1 MAKLSWQLDPA
12 HSEVQ
17 FRVRHLMVSTVTGQ
31 FKKFSS
37 TVTTD
42 ESGDFKTAEIEFTV
56 EAASI
61 DTGVEMRDNHLH
73 SDDFF
78 NAEKYPELR
87 FKSTG
92 IKALSTD
99 EFQLD
104 GHLTIRDITKPISLH
119 VELGGIAVDPYGNT
133 KAGFEVTGKISRKE
147 FDLKWN
153 ALTEAGGA
161 VVADEVKIQA
171 NVQYAKVQ
179 PVAATAEVLEAVA

>member
-1 MAKLSWQLDPA
+1 MNRSAFLD
-12 HSEVQ
+12 
-17 FRVRHLMVSTVTGQ
+17 FT
-31 FKKFSS
+31 F
-37 TVTTD
+37 D
-42 ESGDFKTAEIEFTV
+42 ELIQKGKDAAEKYANAEPFPN
-56 EAASI
+56 
-61 DTGVEMRDNHLH
+61 GHF
-73 SDDFF
+73 DDFF

-92 IKALSTD
+92 IKALSAD